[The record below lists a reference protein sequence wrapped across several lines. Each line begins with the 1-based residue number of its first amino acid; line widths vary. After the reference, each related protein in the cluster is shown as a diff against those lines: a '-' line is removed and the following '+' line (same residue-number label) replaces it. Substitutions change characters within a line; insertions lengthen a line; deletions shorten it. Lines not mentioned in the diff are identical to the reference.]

1 MENLGGDIASV
12 QNRSF
17 YPSAFGAQ
25 SSRSASGSVVY
36 SITDRTASLSPESIK
51 TYALIPG
58 SPATANPPIGFGC
71 HFGNSYYG
79 CKIPHGAPLQHA
91 ATKQTTLASLCGHSV
106 DKRMDISGFG
116 SSNVHCNEIPGR
128 AAEFGVY
135 QGYSGSYS
143 RIPGYIDVPVVP
155 RAAAGY
161 HRHEAVLPIDGYQ
174 PWNWSNSWNSQ
185 LHCPKEQ
192 TPSPHS
198 WKYSLAGE
206 TGLKE
211 THVSTLY
218 RRGRKKRVPYAKPQL
233 KELEREYTTNKFITK
248 DKRRKIASSTNL
260 SERQVTIWF
269 QNRRVKDKKM
279 RSKLKDVQT
288 YC

>member
-185 LHCPKEQ
+185 LYCPKEQ

-279 RSKLKDVQT
+279 ISKLKDVQT